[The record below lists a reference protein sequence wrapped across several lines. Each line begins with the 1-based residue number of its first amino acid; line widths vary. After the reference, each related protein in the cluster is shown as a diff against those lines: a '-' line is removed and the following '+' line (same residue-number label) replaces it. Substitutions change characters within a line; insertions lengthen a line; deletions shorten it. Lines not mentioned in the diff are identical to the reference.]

1 MQYAKLMLDYDH
13 GRLPKAFE
21 NVFTK
26 ISDIHTHRTRSSVK
40 GNLVQNF
47 NSRTKTHGDKMF
59 KNQGVVIFNEI
70 IRKSFISHL
79 KKHLVSKY

>member
-40 GNLVQNF
+40 GNLV
-47 NSRTKTHGDKMF
+47 K
-59 KNQGVVIFNEI
+59 
-70 IRKSFISHL
+70 ISIVELNHME
-79 KKHLVSKY
+79 KHLVSKY